1 MEKSTKM
8 AVGVGAL
15 TLALTGLAVY
25 LARKMLKLR
34 GFMSE
39 KLGGRRFRHKVC
51 RFAGFV
57 QGAFYERYIF
67 CFCTFTFVIFM
78 CVSRFKR

>member
-8 AVGVGAL
+8 AVGAGAL

-39 KLGGRRFRHKVC
+39 KTWGNK
-51 RFAGFV
+51 
-57 QGAFYERYIF
+57 I
-67 CFCTFTFVIFM
+67 
-78 CVSRFKR
+78 